1 MICELL
7 FLSCISKILLY
18 VLIPKFSS
26 NVCGCKSLVK
36 PSCWALNG
44 LLQSENVHLS
54 ALGNLL
60 IWFCYSVFPI
70 LFLEMLWERLWPFW
84 VGRSSVVLTF
94 SYFWPISLSFS
105 STLWKT
111 GLMST
116 LLSSFVCFGD
126 FFAEFL
132 FCFLFVW
139 GYLMFNVQELIFC
152 FLIVF

>member
-1 MICELL
+1 MIYELL
-7 FLSCISKILLY
+7 FLSCIWKILLY
-18 VLIPKFSS
+18 ILIHKFSS

-70 LFLEMLWERLWPFW
+70 LFLEMLWDRHWPFW

-94 SYFWPISLSFS
+94 SYFWPIYLSSS
-105 STLWKT
+105 STLWKM

-116 LLSSFVCFGD
+116 LFIQLCLFVWGI

-132 FCFLFVW
+132 FSFVW
-139 GYLMFNVQELIFC
+139 GYLMFNVQ
-152 FLIVF
+152 